1 MNTPT
6 ISPLFNPHPGLEG
19 TILPTGSPTCLSS
32 SLGNVQLLGKPG
44 QSFHSQVPRSLEAKE
59 RSEFELGGVRS
70 RDSVILLVP
79 GDAPQGGRA
88 GQRRKPVEWSGGMGD
103 GQTGRQQFSA
113 ARESRAG
120 VQRLQRKQA
129 GVSLNLRWL
138 LSHSP
143 LALGVSLSAPSLLGH
158 SFKAWNK
165 NRSQLPRRPRCP
177 AAPSL

>member
-19 TILPTGSPTCLSS
+19 TILPTGSPSCLSS
-32 SLGNVQLLGKPG
+32 SLGNVQLPGKPG

-59 RSEFELGGVRS
+59 RPEYELGGVRS

-103 GQTGRQQFSA
+103 GQTGATAILSCQGEQGRSSEA
-113 ARESRAG
+113 AEKAG
-120 VQRLQRKQA
+120 WCVFK
-129 GVSLNLRWL
+129 
-138 LSHSP
+138 SP
-143 LALGVSLSAPSLLGH
+143 LAA
-158 SFKAWNK
+158 
-165 NRSQLPRRPRCP
+165 
-177 AAPSL
+177 

>member
-1 MNTPT
+1 MLPKAGE
-6 ISPLFNPHPGLEG
+6 LAREG
-19 TILPTGSPTCLSS
+19 NLWSG
-32 SLGNVQLLGKPG
+32 
-44 QSFHSQVPRSLEAKE
+44 
-59 RSEFELGGVRS
+59 LGGW
-70 RDSVILLVP
+70 
-79 GDAPQGGRA
+79 
-88 GQRRKPVEWSGGMGD
+88 EMGKR
-103 GQTGRQQFSA
+103 GRQQFSA

-120 VQRLQRKQA
+120 VQRQQRKQA

-165 NRSQLPRRPRCP
+165 NRSQLPRRPHCP